1 MKISIIQSELSWENK
16 KENFSQFEKLILNYP
31 LSTDLFILPEMFS
44 TGFSMNA
51 KELAD
56 SENEIASNWLQQLAI
71 EKKCAITGSVIV
83 SEGGKYY
90 NRLIWADP
98 EQLLVYD
105 KRHLFSYAKEDE
117 TFTSGTQKL
126 LITYRN
132 WKILPLICY
141 DLRFPVWSRRTEECN
156 YDLLLYVAN
165 WPEKR
170 ILAWKTLLPARAIE
184 NQSYVAGVNRIGND
198 GKNIYHS
205 GDSAVYNF
213 RGELIS
219 TANSHL
225 PALETIELNLQEQN
239 DFRKQFAFFNDRD
252 QFEIK

>member
-1 MKISIIQSELSWENK
+1 MKICILQSELKWENK
-16 KENFSQFEKLILNYP
+16 KENFSHFEQLILNHSQ
-31 LSTDLFILPEMFS
+31 STDLFILPEMFS
-44 TGFSMNA
+44 TGFTMNA
-51 KELAD
+51 KELAED
-56 SENEIASNWLQQLAI
+56 ENGFAINWLKKLAV
-71 EKKCAITGSVIV
+71 EKKCAITGSVII

-105 KRHLFSYAKEDE
+105 KRHLFSYAKEDK
-117 TFTSGTQKL
+117 TFTSGNKKL
-126 LITYRN
+126 LISFRN
-132 WKILPLICY
+132 WKVLPLICY
-141 DLRFPVWSRRTEECN
+141 DLRFPVWSCRTEDYN

-198 GKNIYHS
+198 GNNIYHS

-219 TANSHL
+219 TSKSHL
-225 PALETIELNLQEQN
+225 PSLETIELNLQEQN
-239 DFRKQFAFFNDRD
+239 DFRKQFAFFSDRD
-252 QFEIK
+252 NFEIK